1 MEHQIPL
8 CQGILDIAVLIMKQ
22 PLMTGDIAGKRP
34 LTGGQ
39 EQTTEWHSFCMKPL
53 HQYTSLSARA
63 QARLSGQEGPAGP
76 RAPMH

>member
-1 MEHQIPL
+1 
-8 CQGILDIAVLIMKQ
+8 
-22 PLMTGDIAGKRP
+22 MTGDIAGKRP